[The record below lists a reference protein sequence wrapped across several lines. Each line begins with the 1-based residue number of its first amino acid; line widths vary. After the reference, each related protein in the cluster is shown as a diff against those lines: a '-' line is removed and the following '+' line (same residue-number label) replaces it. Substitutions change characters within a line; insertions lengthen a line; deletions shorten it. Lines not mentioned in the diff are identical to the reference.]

1 MRGWLGLGVIGILV
15 CVGLGAVVA
24 DPTGPFGWCWLVALV
39 LVLALVF
46 AASSRREKL
55 RADGIAAPAYVLRAE
70 DVGVRVNDN
79 PVLRVTWRIHPPGQN
94 PFETESRETV
104 PLTALGR
111 LSTGQPFT
119 VHLDPKDYT
128 SFAVDWSIAPV
139 APDDDVRQ
147 TDGSTRD
154 VTQRLQHIDNLRSAG
169 VITDAEYAEQRS
181 RILGEL

>member
-1 MRGWLGLGVIGILV
+1 VRGWLGLGFIGIFV

-24 DPTGPFGWCWLVALV
+24 DPTGAFGWCWLVTLA

-46 AASSRREKL
+46 AASGRREKL
-55 RADGIAAPAYVLRAE
+55 RADGIAAPAYVLQAE
-70 DVGVRVNDN
+70 DVGLRINDN
-79 PVLRVTWRIHPPGQN
+79 PVVRVRWRIHPPGQP

-111 LSTGQPFT
+111 LSAGQPFT
-119 VHLDPKDYT
+119 IHLDPKVHT
-128 SFAVDWSIAPV
+128 NFTVDWSITPV
-139 APDDDVRQ
+139 APDDDARRS
-147 TDGSTRD
+147 DGPPRD
-154 VTQRLQHIDNLRSAG
+154 VTERLQRIDSLRSAG

>member
-1 MRGWLGLGVIGILV
+1 VRGWLGLGFIGIFV

-24 DPTGPFGWCWLVALV
+24 DPTGAFGWCWLVTLAV
-39 LVLALVF
+39 VLALVF

-55 RADGIAAPAYVLRAE
+55 RADGIAAPAYVLQAE
-70 DVGVRVNDN
+70 DVGLRINDN
-79 PVLRVTWRIHPPGQN
+79 PVLRVRWRIHPPGHD

-111 LSTGQPFT
+111 PSAGRPFT
-119 VHLDPKDYT
+119 IYLDPKDHT
-128 SFAVDWSIAPV
+128 NFTVDWSIAPV

-147 TDGSTRD
+147 ADGPAPNIA
-154 VTQRLQHIDNLRSAG
+154 QRLQHIDNLRSTG
-169 VITDAEYAEQRS
+169 VITDAEYSEQRS

>member
-24 DPTGPFGWCWLVALV
+24 DPTGAFGWCWLVTLV

-46 AASSRREKL
+46 AASGRREKL
-55 RADGIAAPAYVLRAE
+55 RADGIAAPAYILQAE
-70 DVGVRVNDN
+70 DLGVRVNDN
-79 PVLRVTWRIHPPGQN
+79 PVLRMRWRIHPPGQD

-111 LSTGQPFT
+111 LSAGQPFT
-119 VHLDPKDYT
+119 IHLDPKDYT
-128 SFAVDWSIAPV
+128 SFAVDWSITPV
-139 APDDDVRQ
+139 APE
-147 TDGSTRD
+147 DGVLQADGPTRNI
-154 VTQRLQHIDNLRSAG
+154 TERLQHIDNLRSTG
-169 VITDAEYAEQRS
+169 VITDAEHSEQRS